1 MRGRWPQRFIPSLLA
16 LMIVGVSLSGTA
28 AAMPHAAP
36 QDTAKAGKSA
46 KGGDAGEAKVKKEKK
61 TRTPEEEAKR
71 TSKRA
76 EKAEKLPLF
85 NSLQPLA
92 FSLIANFG
100 DISKD
105 RDTLSKKQFDGK
117 IVVKDDSGAERMIPV
132 KLRTRGHFRLMSR
145 NCRFVNMLVSFPKK
159 ETKGTPFDDQKD
171 LKLGSHCQNDGR
183 YEQYLLKEYLAYR
196 LYHQVT
202 DVSFRTRLS
211 TATYVDA
218 ESGRT
223 LETKPAFWI
232 ENEDDVAARSDG
244 EMKTLRRALFDDVD
258 PEALD
263 NMLIYAYAIGN
274 TDWSVHALHN
284 VRLIRQDNGTVLT
297 VPYDFDFSGL
307 VDTHYASTDP
317 SLPIR
322 DVRQRLY
329 RGACRTPEVMQ
340 ERLELWRTRK
350 DSVLAEVDHLPGLDG
365 REARHAKEY
374 LGEFFK
380 TIASPRDVKRDLIDG
395 CLSKPGA

>member
-1 MRGRWPQRFIPSLLA
+1 MRGRLPQRFIPSLLA
-16 LMIVGVSLSGTA
+16 LMIVGVSLPGGA
-28 AAMPHAAP
+28 AAMLHAVP
-36 QDTAKAGKSA
+36 QDTVKAGKSE
-46 KGGDAGEAKVKKEKK
+46 KGGDAGEDKAKKEK
-61 TRTPEEEAKR
+61 TARTPEQETKR
-71 TSKRA
+71 ISKRA

-85 NSLQPLA
+85 TSLETLP
-92 FSLIANFG
+92 FTLIANFG

-117 IVVKDDSGAERMIPV
+117 IVVKDDAGAERTIPV

-145 NCRFVNMLVSFPKK
+145 NCRFVNMLVIFPKK

-196 LYHQVT
+196 LYNQVT
-202 DVSFRTRLS
+202 DVSFRARLS

-244 EMKTLRRALFDDVD
+244 EMKTLRRALYDDVD
-258 PEALD
+258 AVALD

-329 RGACRTPEVMQ
+329 RGACRTPEEMN
-340 ERLELWRTRK
+340 ERLNLWRTRK
-350 DSVLAEVDHLPGLDG
+350 DSVLSEVDRVTGLDG

-374 LGEFFK
+374 IEEFYK
-380 TIASPRDVKRDLIDG
+380 SINNPRDVKRDLIEG